1 MDKSWVVRGLHNAE
15 KNAVA
20 RRMRREMTAAE
31 MMLWHAV
38 RGNKLD
44 GLHFRRQ
51 QVIDGF
57 VADFYCHVANLIIEV
72 DGEIHQ
78 TQVAE
83 DRYREQAFALRG
95 LRVVRFTNERIL
107 HDLPACLLEIR
118 NAARTTEASGSGS
131 V

>member
-1 MDKSWVVRGLHNAE
+1 MGKDWVVRGLHNAE

-57 VADFYCHVANLIIEV
+57 VADFYCHAASLIIEV

-83 DRYREQAFALRG
+83 DRHREQAFALRG
-95 LRVVRFTNERIL
+95 LRVTRFPNARIL

-118 NAARTTEASGSGS
+118 NAARTTEALP
-131 V
+131 